1 MSEKRLDLE
10 GIVQLSA
17 RALQEAA
24 ALRIEDAGHMWR
36 FYRDAEDR
44 LCRRDADGKEEV
56 VPDYPNDITAAMSLE
71 PQDRRREYGK
81 ALMAVLGL
89 VHGETIEWET
99 VMDLAFARAIDRTC
113 AFILAVES
121 ENA

>member
-1 MSEKRLDLE
+1 
-10 GIVQLSA
+10 
-17 RALQEAA
+17 
-24 ALRIEDAGHMWR
+24 
-36 FYRDAEDR
+36 
-44 LCRRDADGKEEV
+44 
-56 VPDYPNDITAAMSLE
+56 
-71 PQDRRREYGK
+71 
-81 ALMAVLGL
+81 MAVLGL